1 MRPYAARGS
10 FARPQV
16 EQTLAHYGENK
27 FDIPLPTFGD
37 MYKEQITSPF
47 FVFQMFCILV
57 RGWLHSSDQRCMGF
71 SSVFSSLQRRKMSF
85 KASRF
90 MIVGTRCC

>member
-1 MRPYAARGS
+1 M
-10 FARPQV
+10 FAVRLQV
-16 EQTLAHYGENK
+16 DKMLDHYGENK

-57 RGWLHSSDQRCMGF
+57 CIRLRQGLSGLRLGMVNRIRLL
-71 SSVFSSLQRRKMSF
+71 SVSQ
-85 KASRF
+85 
-90 MIVGTRCC
+90 